1 MKTLNRSTGMLY
13 LLLLTLP
20 ACSILKSEDPE
31 KNVRTF
37 LSSFQDG
44 LSKSDEE
51 ILSPFR
57 VEQSRDALLSV
68 IGILQNK
75 DPFIVCESNM
85 ANATINIDMEVVTV
99 QIPITFRVKELN
111 SADSANFTLM
121 LWLKPVDDSFI
132 ITYINGEEFY
142 QAFQEIKNSNQW
154 AAAEALAAKEREFS
168 YETARNM
175 RDKYDSVIWYAQ
187 HGEDTYFYVV
197 SGSWENYFMQYD
209 KRDQQNQNVRM
220 GLADASGELV
230 IPIDYDLIGTIGF
243 ETADLVEVSR
253 DGKYGYY
260 DVGTMKQVVE
270 PIYDLI
276 IPYNNEGAWALVKQ
290 DTVFGWLDN
299 EFKYTPGFVSAKMED
314 WFNNFEYLKQ
324 EIRLEP
330 GSYTFCEI
338 PSAEYAGN
346 GIIIP
351 PAYFSINDIFR
362 TIESGISTTEV
373 PINGWTEYKETT
385 GTFIERIGANLR
397 AVVTT
402 INERYLEGREE
413 FYTSSRLTLIDDKQN
428 ILSSSNIS
436 GEELSLHSIDSTLL
450 EVRTPHDYW
459 FMENEASDEQN
470 LISHSYFYISPERS
484 ISKLESSRLY
494 PQTEFV
500 KLDST
505 YLTGTFSVYN
515 SDTQQMEERDFLSVR
530 TITYMRDEI
539 LAANGYRSDEDKE
552 NNAFGYVQEGV
563 AESNS
568 IEEAE
573 AGMSEIDKHNLDFL
587 NKILALM
594 QTQV

>member
-20 ACSILKSEDPE
+20 SCSILKSEDPE

-111 SADSANFTLM
+111 STDSANFTLM
-121 LWLKPVDDSFI
+121 LWLKPVDDSFT

-168 YETARNM
+168 YETARSM

-187 HGEDTYFYVV
+187 HDGETYFYVV
-197 SGSWENYFMQYD
+197 NGSWQNYFMQYD
-209 KRDQQNQNVRM
+209 KRDQQNVNVRM

-299 EFKYTPGFVSAKMED
+299 EFKYTPGFVSAKMEE
-314 WFNNFEYLKQ
+314 WYNNFEYLKQ
-324 EIRLEP
+324 EIRLAP
-330 GSYTFCEI
+330 DSYTFCEI

-351 PAYFSINDIFR
+351 SSYFSINDIFR

-530 TITYMRDEI
+530 TITYMRNEI
-539 LAANGYRSDEDKE
+539 LAANGYRSEEDKE